1 MASGMIVDF
10 NIDPDLVGIA
20 IGKKGARIKQ
30 VEKDS
35 GVSSVNVD
43 GKSGAPVLSMC
54 AYVSCVDLPTCVEC
68 VCLSLSLLITVTA
81 SYEHCKTRYESSD
94 FRIILTQHSHKRT

>member
-43 GKSGAPVLSMC
+43 GKSGAS
-54 AYVSCVDLPTCVEC
+54 
-68 VCLSLSLLITVTA
+68 I
-81 SYEHCKTRYESSD
+81 
-94 FRIILTQHSHKRT
+94 

>member
-43 GKSGAPVLSMC
+43 GKSGSYRVESHRIVSYRISSCLC
-54 AYVSCVDLPTCVEC
+54 ALWKCSQ
-68 VCLSLSLLITVTA
+68 LL
-81 SYEHCKTRYESSD
+81 
-94 FRIILTQHSHKRT
+94 

>member
-1 MASGMIVDF
+1 MIRYQGEMASGMIVDF

-43 GKSGAPVLSMC
+43 GKSG
-54 AYVSCVDLPTCVEC
+54 VSVFLVC
-68 VCLSLSLLITVTA
+68 VCVWVLVSLAMWRACVTVTA
-81 SYEHCKTRYESSD
+81 SPEYCKIWYE
-94 FRIILTQHSHKRT
+94 L

>member
-43 GKSGAPVLSMC
+43 GKSGASVF
-54 AYVSCVDLPTCVEC
+54 YVC
-68 VCLSLSLLITVTA
+68 VCVL
-81 SYEHCKTRYESSD
+81 C
-94 FRIILTQHSHKRT
+94 

>member
-10 NIDPDLVGIA
+10 TIDPDLVGIA
-20 IGKKGARIKQ
+20 IGKKGVRIKQ

-43 GKSGAPVLSMC
+43 GKTGT
-54 AYVSCVDLPTCVEC
+54 D
-68 VCLSLSLLITVTA
+68 
-81 SYEHCKTRYESSD
+81 
-94 FRIILTQHSHKRT
+94 